1 MFENHDSE
9 KERLSQFLKTDIIAN
24 QAENCENPRAIFPS
38 RNATLSSSSDVENN
52 TRSIRYWFIAL
63 IRKCY
68 FGLTGVSRKYA
79 TSN

>member
-1 MFENHDSE
+1 MG
-9 KERLSQFLKTDIIAN
+9 LSVPDEFSMSVGNTVIAN